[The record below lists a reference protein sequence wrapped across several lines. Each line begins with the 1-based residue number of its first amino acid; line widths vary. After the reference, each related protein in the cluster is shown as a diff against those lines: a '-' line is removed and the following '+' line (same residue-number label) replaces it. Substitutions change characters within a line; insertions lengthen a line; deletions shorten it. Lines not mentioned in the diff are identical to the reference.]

1 LPPAQAAPVLRSLAQ
16 FFGVSMKDTDH
27 SSRLSRI
34 EAENVEFRNALN
46 VVFGKIDTVFGKL
59 DAIASA
65 VHELRGS
72 AGPSLRDVMTTITQG
87 AILFGII
94 TGGILYLARGGNTE
108 AIHELDKRIVWLE
121 TVMAIAMQPSRRA
134 APGTAWVPEGIAG
147 R

>member
-1 LPPAQAAPVLRSLAQ
+1 
-16 FFGVSMKDTDH
+16 MKDADH
-27 SSRLSRI
+27 GSRLSRI

-87 AILFGII
+87 AVLFGIVA
-94 TGGILYLARGGNTE
+94 GGILYLARGGNTG
-108 AIHELDKRIVWLE
+108 AMHELDKRIVRLE
-121 TVMAIAMQPSRRA
+121 TVMAIAAQSRARA
-134 APGTAWVPEGIAG
+134 MPGAWVPEGTAAQSW
-147 R
+147 RRY